1 MKSSEKEIALC
12 VETPEIM
19 NAIIIDTNRANIIGS
34 KRELGS
40 ENTFTNFRA
49 IGTTVSKIGKAI
61 GQLFPHATIQDV
73 KKPSEKEIVLKVEI
87 PATIHDIVSDTIKL
101 NKIGAKREGSF
112 ILFGRPVLV
121 SSFLSYLHLETDAIA
136 SAKTIAAGL
145 TLWCGFVE
153 GIPWMLPPHPLQLF
167 YCYSNPMV
175 ASSVWQ
181 TVC

>member
-19 NAIIIDTNRANIIGS
+19 NDIIICTNRANIIVS

-40 ENTFTNFRA
+40 KNTFTNFRA
-49 IGTTVSKIGKAI
+49 IGTTVSNIGKAI

-73 KKPSEKEIVLKVEI
+73 TKSSEKEMVLKVEM

-112 ILFGRPVLV
+112 IINSPAIADNDILFLLLD
-121 SSFLSYLHLETDAIA
+121 LSY
-136 SAKTIAAGL
+136 
-145 TLWCGFVE
+145 
-153 GIPWMLPPHPLQLF
+153 
-167 YCYSNPMV
+167 
-175 ASSVWQ
+175 
-181 TVC
+181 

>member
-49 IGTTVSKIGKAI
+49 IGMTVSKIGKAI
-61 GQLFPHATIQDV
+61 GQLFTHATIQDV

-136 SAKTIAAGL
+136 SAKKNCCWINLMVWILLKVSYGCCLRTRSNFFTVTQ
-145 TLWCGFVE
+145 TLW
-153 GIPWMLPPHPLQLF
+153 
-167 YCYSNPMV
+167 
-175 ASSVWQ
+175 
-181 TVC
+181 